1 MPRLRDMRRMLLFF
15 MLALLE
21 RGVALMARSF
31 TRRIS
36 FLGMLNLLMT
46 GGDCIARVKLPLI

>member
-1 MPRLRDMRRMLLFF
+1 
-15 MLALLE
+15 
-21 RGVALMARSF
+21 LMARSF

-46 GGDCIARVKLPLI
+46 GVRRGLA